1 MILIK
6 LLKKE
11 VRFYLYLNSAQK
23 PQDHNTIEELHQ
35 KSKRKRERES
45 NVKERERERENLGFR
60 FPFFKLLF

>member
-35 KSKRKRERES
+35 IIKEKERKRE
-45 NVKERERERENLGFR
+45 
-60 FPFFKLLF
+60 